1 VTSQE
6 RRLQVP
12 GTDLAGVTAGVTDAL
27 AGRYTVDPGRLQSV
41 TRTPLETFDHRLGAA
56 GLTLQLQHAGTTAKL
71 VLTGPDGTT
80 AVSPADG
87 FTAPAVAERLPP
99 GAVRDAVSG
108 VMKLRAVI
116 PGEPQRHRLR
126 TLTVRDGET
135 KAVARVELD
144 AVTGDGLTRL
154 TVVPLKG
161 YDRAGERVLTLL
173 GRLPGAEAA
182 RGAEA
187 TPPEGP
193 PPGPPLTPDTPAPHA
208 VADVVA
214 GYLAAMRANLDGVI
228 DDIDT
233 EFLHDFRVAV
243 RRTRST
249 LKLSREA
256 LDPVLVRQREADG
269 KRLGDLTTPLRDLDV
284 HLLGLPTTRGWLVS
298 ADPADLGA
306 FEAHLR
312 SRRAAAHRTLVRAL
326 RTKQAQEFLA
336 DWTGEL
342 VTTAG
347 ERAQLTAEDLSR
359 HCISRAHKKVV
370 KAGSRI
376 DANSPAADLHTL
388 RKRCKELR
396 YALEMFTPL
405 HDPATTSKAI
415 ADLKKLQ
422 DVLGRF
428 QDAEVQQHAVRA
440 FAEEMT
446 SAGTAPA
453 ATLLAMGELV
463 THLEADQAAARSDF
477 TGAFE
482 RFMRPGN
489 TRRIRAMGTGGSR

>member
-1 VTSQE
+1 MTSQE

-12 GTDLAGVTAGVTDAL
+12 GTDLAGVTAAITAAL
-27 AGRYTVDPGRLQSV
+27 AGRYTVDPGRVESV
-41 TRTPLETFDHRLGAA
+41 TRTPLETFDHRLAAA
-56 GLTLQLQHAGTTAKL
+56 GMSLYVQRAGSSTVLVMSIPGGATLT
-71 VLTGPDGTT
+71 
-80 AVSPADG
+80 SPADG
-87 FTAPAVAERLPP
+87 FAPPAVSERLPP

-116 PGEPQRHRLR
+116 PGSPQRHRLR
-126 TLTVRDGET
+126 TLTIRDDET

-154 TVVPLKG
+154 TVVPVRG
-161 YDRAGERVLTLL
+161 YDRAGARVLSLL
-173 GRLPGAEAA
+173 GRLPGAEAGGA
-182 RGAEA
+182 AEA
-187 TPPEGP
+187 TPPEEAP
-193 PPGPPLTPDTPAPHA
+193 PVPPLTPDTPAPQA

-214 GYLAAMRANLDGVI
+214 GYLATMRANLDGVV

-256 LDPVLVRQREADG
+256 LDPVVVRRREADG

-284 HLLGLPTTRGWLVS
+284 HLLGLPTMRGWLVS
-298 ADPADLGA
+298 ADPADLAA
-306 FEAHLR
+306 FEEHLR
-312 SRRAAAHRTLVRAL
+312 SRRAVAHRTLVRAL
-326 RTKQAQEFLA
+326 RTKRAQEFLT

-347 ERAQLTAEDLSR
+347 ERAQVRAEDLSR

-370 KAGSRI
+370 KVGSKI
-376 DANSPAADLHTL
+376 DADSPAEDLHTL

-405 HDPATTSKAI
+405 HDPDTTGKAI

-446 SAGTAPA
+446 AAGTAPA

-482 RFMRPGN
+482 RFMRPAS
-489 TRRIRAMGTGGSR
+489 TRRLRAMGTGGTQ